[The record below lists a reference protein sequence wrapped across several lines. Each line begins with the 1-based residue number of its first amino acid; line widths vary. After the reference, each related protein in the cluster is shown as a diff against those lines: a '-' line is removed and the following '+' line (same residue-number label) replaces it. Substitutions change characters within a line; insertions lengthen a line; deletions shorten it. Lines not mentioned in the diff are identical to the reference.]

1 MARKAGTPRKKK
13 SKYKR
18 IVIKLSGEALR
29 NKKTGL
35 SIDPQITLSVAKRVR
50 TVLEMNVEIAIVIG
64 GGNIIR
70 GMAGEALGMGRIAGD
85 SMGMLATVINALA
98 LKDALEKTGVETR
111 VQTAVKMD
119 QLAEPLIIGRAV
131 AHLSKGRVVI
141 FAGGTGNP
149 FFTTD
154 TTAALRASEIGADAL
169 LKATKV
175 NGIYSADPTTH
186 PKATRY
192 KKISYVDALRKQ
204 LKIMDA
210 SAFSLC
216 MENGIPIIVFDFF
229 RVGNIRRVLEGR
241 AVGTIVS

>member
-1 MARKAGTPRKKK
+1 MARKTRPK

-18 IVIKLSGEALR
+18 IILKLSGEALR
-29 NKKTGL
+29 NRETRL
-35 SIDPQITLSVAKRVR
+35 SIDPNITLSVAKRVR
-50 TVLEMNVEIAIVIG
+50 TALEMDVETAVVIG

-98 LKDALEKTGVETR
+98 LKDALEKIGVESR

-131 AHLSKGRVVI
+131 SHLSKGRVVI

-154 TTAALRASEIGADAL
+154 TTAALRASEIGADVL

-175 NGIYSADPTTH
+175 NGIYSADPMTN
-186 PKATRY
+186 PRAKRY
-192 KKISYVDALRKQ
+192 TKISYVEALKKQ

-216 MENGIPIIVFDFF
+216 MENNIPIVVFDFF
-229 RVGNIRRVLEGR
+229 RAGNIRRVLEGR
-241 AVGTIVS
+241 AVGTMVS

>member
-1 MARKAGTPRKKK
+1 MAKKAKTRSKK

-18 IVIKLSGEALR
+18 VIIKLSGEVLR

-35 SIDPQITLSVAKRVR
+35 SIDPEITLSVAKQVR
-50 TVLEMNVEIAIVIG
+50 SVLSMNVEIAIVIG

-70 GMAGEALGMGRIAGD
+70 GMAGAAHGMGRIAGD

-98 LKDALEKTGVETR
+98 LKDALEKVGVDAR

-119 QLAEPLIIGRAV
+119 QLAEPVIIGRAL

-154 TTAALRASEIGADAL
+154 TTAALRGSEIGADAL

-175 NGIYSADPTTH
+175 SGIYSADPKTN
-186 PKATRY
+186 PGAKRY
-192 KKISYVDALRKQ
+192 RKISYVDALKKQ

-216 MENGIPIIVFDFF
+216 MENHIPIVVFDFF

-241 AVGTIVS
+241 AVGTTVS